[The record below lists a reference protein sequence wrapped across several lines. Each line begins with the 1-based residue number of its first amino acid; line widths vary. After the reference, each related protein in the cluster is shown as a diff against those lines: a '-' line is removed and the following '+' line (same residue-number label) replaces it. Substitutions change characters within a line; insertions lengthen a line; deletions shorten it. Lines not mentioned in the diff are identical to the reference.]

1 MSFSFY
7 GAAPPPLAV
16 PTGDTPSD
24 SYNQNSFQSTQTGPN
39 QNIQTIQPNIQP
51 KTQPKIQ
58 PISQPMRQP
67 ISQPIS
73 KPKVQPKSQP
83 NNYNRNKYPFKFKK
97 DNPDVR
103 ERKKECDKILRQF
116 PGKIPI
122 ICEKDPNSS
131 ISDIDKN
138 KYLVPGDL
146 TVSQFNMMIRKRV
159 NIPNTEAFYLLVNAK
174 NSITGD
180 ILLSEIYDRYKDPED
195 GFLYIAYASEL
206 TWGNN

>member
-7 GAAPPPLAV
+7 SAAPPPLAA

-24 SYNQNSFQSTQTGPN
+24 FYNQNSLQSTQTGPK

-58 PISQPMRQP
+58 PISQPK
-67 ISQPIS
+67 S
-73 KPKVQPKSQP
+73 QPKSQP
-83 NNYNRNKYPFKFKK
+83 NNYNGNKHQFKFKR
-97 DNPDVR
+97 DNPDATQ
-103 ERKKECDKILRQF
+103 RKKECDKIRRQF

-122 ICEKDPNSS
+122 ICEKDPHSS
-131 ISDIDKN
+131 INDIDKN

-146 TVSQFNMMIRKRV
+146 TVSLFNIMIRKRL
-159 NIPNTEAFYLLVNAK
+159 NMSMDEAFYLLVNAK
-174 NSITGD
+174 TSITGD
-180 ILLSEIYDRYKDPED
+180 RPLYEIYERYKDPED

-206 TWGNN
+206 TWGNY